1 MHKLR
6 RRLNLQPAGRPVNLT
21 GAGMDDQGLILVIF
35 VVFGL
40 AGLVKGVIGLGLPT
54 VALSLMTVSTD
65 LTTAM
70 SLMLAP
76 TLATNVLQAF
86 GGRGTLRLIRRLW
99 PFLLPAM
106 VMVGL
111 GGLVLQ
117 NAELTLL
124 TALLGLVLVLYAR
137 SGLTGFGLH
146 VPESRELPLGF
157 LFGAVNGVLTGMV
170 GSYAVPGVMYLQGL
184 NLPRDQFVQA
194 MGLLFLGSTLAL
206 GVMLSGASILDFQ
219 AGSLSALAC
228 IPAFAGFFVGQAIRK
243 RLSEQL
249 FRRLFFLGLL
259 ALGLFVTARALTA
272 LLGA

>member
-1 MHKLR
+1 MGNTEL
-6 RRLNLQPAGRPVNLT
+6 LL
-21 GAGMDDQGLILVIF
+21 LIA
-35 VVFGL
+35 VVFTL

-76 TLATNVLQAF
+76 TLATNILQAF
-86 GGRGTLRLIRRLW
+86 GRRGTFGLIGRLW

-117 NAELTLL
+117 NANLTLL
-124 TALLGLVLVLYAR
+124 TGLLGVVLILYAV
-137 SGLTGFGLH
+137 SGLTGFVLH
-146 VPESRELPLGF
+146 VPERREAPLGF
-157 LFGAVNGVLTGMV
+157 FFGSVNGILTGMV
-170 GSYAVPGVMYLQGL
+170 GSYAVPGVMFLQGL
-184 NLPRDQFVQA
+184 NLPRDAFVQA

-206 GVMLSGASILDFQ
+206 GVTLSGANILDLE
-219 AGSLSALAC
+219 AGGLSALAC
-228 IPAFAGFFVGQAIRK
+228 IPAFAGFFAGQAIRK

-259 ALGLFVTARALTA
+259 ALGLFVSVRAFGTL
-272 LLGA
+272 